1 MADSIYGLHVCTRR
15 VVAVETDASTSGGS
29 PTCRCGRLEFVIDET
44 LWPAPAKL
52 NLFLHVTGRR
62 PDGYHEL
69 QTVFQLID
77 LSDTIAISVR
87 EGGRIE
93 RPDGPV
99 GVDPEMDLTV
109 RAARALQTAADC
121 RLGATLRV
129 RKRIP
134 MGGGL
139 GGGSSDAA
147 TVLLG
152 LNHLWGCG
160 MSLDELARIGLP
172 LGADVPVFVRGSSAW
187 GQGVGEDL
195 QPLQL
200 PETWYVVIH
209 PGVSVG
215 THEVFQSPELTRN
228 SPVITIRAFFQ
239 SGGRNDCEP
248 VVRARFPEVAD
259 ALDWLGQFA
268 SARLTGTGSCIF
280 APCATAIDAERLAA
294 RVPDR
299 WTSYVARGLNV
310 SPVHELLLTR
320 GPA

>member
-1 MADSIYGLHVCTRR
+1 MRG
-15 VVAVETDASTSGGS
+15 
-29 PTCRCGRLEFVIDET
+29 ET

-77 LSDTIAISVR
+77 LCDTIAISVR
-87 EGGRIE
+87 EDGRIE
-93 RPDGPV
+93 RPDGPP
-99 GVDPEMDLTV
+99 GVDPESDLTV
-109 RAARALQTAADC
+109 RAARALQQATGSK
-121 RLGATLRV
+121 LGATLRV

-147 TVLLG
+147 SVLLG
-152 LNHLWGCG
+152 LNEVWGCG
-160 MSLDELARIGLP
+160 LPVDALARLGLP

-195 QPLQL
+195 QPLEL
-200 PETWYVVIH
+200 PEAWYVVIH
-209 PGVSVG
+209 PGVAVG
-215 THEVFQSPELTRN
+215 TRDVFQSPELTRN
-228 SPVITIRAFFQ
+228 SPIITIRAFFQ

-248 VVRARFPEVAD
+248 VVRARFPEVAE
-259 ALDWLGQFA
+259 ALDWLGRFA
-268 SARLTGTGSCIF
+268 PARLTGTGSCIF
-280 APCATAIDAERLAA
+280 APCPTAIDAERLAA

-310 SPVHELLLTR
+310 SPVHELLR
-320 GPA
+320 GWGATHGRT